1 MVKSV
6 RELERI
12 FNEPWFDSLGATSR
26 ATLLS
31 EGKQISVGAR
41 GFVIRRGDFPNGF
54 YGVIEGMLTAST
66 VLEDGRQMIFGL
78 LEPGDWFGEAASIDG
93 LARSHD
99 IVVLRSAQLLHIHPS
114 VFERLMH
121 DARFARAMAVLQS
134 ARTRTMYS
142 FFEDAALQ
150 TTRVRIARR
159 LLKLTHGDAPMAPRT
174 RRVVPVTQEMLSMM
188 LGLTRQTLALEL
200 RALAATGAISLT
212 YGRVVIESEPALQA
226 ISRSST
232 KS

>member
-1 MVKSV
+1 MAKSV

-12 FNEPWFDSLGATSR
+12 FNEPWFDSLGASAR

-31 EGKQISVGAR
+31 EGRQISASAR
-41 GFVIRRGDFPNGF
+41 SFVIRRGDLPNGF
-54 YGVIEGMLTAST
+54 YGVIDGTLTASS

-78 LEPGDWFGEAASIDG
+78 LESGDWFGEASSIDG

-99 IVVLRSAQLLHIHPS
+99 IVVLRSAQLLHIPPQL
-114 VFERLMH
+114 FERLMN

-200 RALAATGAISLT
+200 KALAATGAISLT
-212 YGRVVIESEPALQA
+212 YGRVVIESEPTLQA
-226 ISRSST
+226 MSRSSA